1 MYFFPQNNINLN
13 KLSKEKIGNTNMDIQ
28 NVYANT
34 SNLVYKWLG
43 ISFQMQVGKAPHKQ
57 LQVPCLTNWKRNRLQ
72 FPCTLYKI
80 WVYLKLE
87 IM

>member
-34 SNLVYKWLG
+34 SNLVYK
-43 ISFQMQVGKAPHKQ
+43 
-57 LQVPCLTNWKRNRLQ
+57 
-72 FPCTLYKI
+72 
-80 WVYLKLE
+80 
-87 IM
+87 